1 MNPMLVSSEMITSS
15 FSSNPATNTAMPDI
29 SSRQYFEE
37 LMNNHQAVHSP
48 EVTLAVQHDLNV
60 MAVSTTLAAKVVGS
74 VAQSVNKL
82 ANTQ

>member
-1 MNPMLVSSEMITSS
+1 MTPILVNNEMITSS
-15 FSSNPATNTAMPDI
+15 FSPIPDVNPTMPDI

-37 LMNNHQAVHSP
+37 LMNNHQAIHSP
-48 EVTLAVQHDLNV
+48 EVALDIQHNMNV
-60 MAVSTTLAAKVVGS
+60 MTVSTALAAKVVGS